1 MEKKFRYHNQTEQL
15 LGELGSAGRSIAAAL
30 WEQKGKGRIESLDNT
45 VLANGS
51 VIEVIGIPRYLEDVT
66 AYTAYGLTES
76 GWYCFARITSRDGSK
91 VDANTTVTG
100 DAGHILLEGAEYI
113 DVAVK
118 FDVAAM
124 KQRVVI
130 NWGTYEDDIVFS
142 ASDLAIRNLD
152 YRTTFYVYD
161 IAPFATWEFG
171 YTADATFTEG
181 KRYYTK
187 DGDGYEPATVTA
199 GDPVPA
205 YYEHSYSYALTT
217 DETFQDGT
225 TYYTESEGEY
235 SEAEVTTGEAV
246 TPETYYVRSDVY
258 TQTTDTAFDGEKTYY
273 VKTGE
278 STYGEATVTDDDPV
292 PAYYEHKKLTFQGMT
307 RNITYRF
314 DEIIDC
320 PSEFILPEI
329 PDDGH
334 GAWFEIRMRHAGSYS
349 STLVPPEGVKV
360 ANEHTQAETEGF
372 NMVDLHYMDIDGVK
386 LWRFMNAHSNFNKDA
401 VTLTGLAFRANPTTL
416 SYDAGDT
423 LDLTGAEV
431 VATYSDGHTKLVTAD
446 VTFSPASGATL
457 TAANTALTASLTVD
471 GVTETAT
478 VALTVAPPALSAIA
492 FTTEPTTL
500 TYTEGDALDLTGAV
514 VTATYADT
522 STKDVTADCEFTP
535 ADGATLATTDTAVTA
550 SYTEN
555 GVTKTA
561 SVALTINPAE
571 VI

>member
-1 MEKKFRYHNQTEQL
+1 MEKKFRYRNQTEQL
-15 LGELGSAGRSIAAAL
+15 LGDLGNAGRSIAAAL
-30 WEQKGKGRIESLDNT
+30 WDQKAGDRVASLDET
-45 VLANGS
+45 VLASKAIVEALGNPKY
-51 VIEVIGIPRYLEDVT
+51 VDDVT
-66 AYTAYGLTES
+66 EYSEYNITDS
-76 GWYCFARITSRDGSK
+76 GWYVFCRIFSRDG
-91 VDANTTVTG
+91 TVVNDQT
-100 DAGHILLEGAEYI
+100 AVEGAAGFIAETGEDHI
-113 DVAVK
+113 DVAIR
-118 FDVAAM
+118 FDVAASS
-124 KQRVVI
+124 QTITI
-130 NWGTYEDDIVFS
+130 NWGTYSDEFVFR

-181 KRYYTK
+181 KNYYIK
-187 DGDGYEPATVTA
+187 DGDEYELATITA

-246 TPETYYVRSDVY
+246 TAETYYVRSDVY
-258 TQTTDTAFDGEKTYY
+258 TQTEDTAFDGEKTYY
-273 VKTGE
+273 VKSGA
-278 STYGEATVTDDDPV
+278 SYSAATVTENDPV

-360 ANEHTQAETEGF
+360 ATEHTQAETEGF

-386 LWRFMNAHSNFNKDA
+386 LWRFMNAHSNFTKDA
-401 VTLTGLAFRANPTTL
+401 VTLTGLVFRKNPTTL

-423 LDLTGAEV
+423 LDLTGAEL

-446 VTFSPASGATL
+446 CTFTPASGATL

-478 VALTVAPPALSAIA
+478 VALTVAPPALSSIA

-500 TYTEGDALDLTGAV
+500 SYTEGDTLDLTGAV

-522 STKDVTADCEFTP
+522 STADVTADCEFMP
-535 ADGATLATTDTAVTA
+535 EEGASLTTEDTALTA

-561 SVALTINPAE
+561 TVALTINPAE